1 MTSRVNGIAATLQS
15 PADRGGEGRAVGLR
29 SDRDGAVLRL
39 TIDRPERRN
48 ALDAAV
54 LDGLIEGLERADAD
68 GSVRVV
74 VLTGAGEEAFCAG
87 ADLAGSFDGVEGAL
101 GRYDNLG
108 RMGDLL
114 ETIDRLGKPLI
125 GRVNGPALAG
135 GFGLALA
142 CDLLV
147 AAEHAT
153 FGTPEVRRGLWPYL
167 ISTLIA
173 DHLGPKRALQLMMT
187 GHRIDAE
194 TALAWG
200 LLNEIAPSAE
210 LDDTVGRLTDRII
223 GGSPTALRLGR
234 RSFVTARDM
243 DRRSALAYLHGM
255 LDLNV
260 QTEDLAEG
268 LAAFFEKRDPEWP
281 GR

>member
-1 MTSRVNGIAATLQS
+1 M
-15 PADRGGEGRAVGLR
+15 GLR
-29 SDRDGAVLRL
+29 SERDGTILRL
-39 TIDRPERRN
+39 TIDRQERRN

-54 LDGLIEGLERADAD
+54 LDGLIDGLEAADRD
-68 GSVRVV
+68 SDVRLV

-87 ADLAGSFDGVEGAL
+87 ADLAGSFDGAEGAL
-101 GRYDNLG
+101 GRYESLG
-108 RMGDLL
+108 RMGTLL
-114 ETIDRLGKPLI
+114 EMIDRLGKPLI

-135 GFGLALA
+135 GFGLALG

-147 AAEHAT
+147 AADHAT

-187 GHRIDAE
+187 GERIDAD
-194 TALAWG
+194 TALRWG
-200 LLNEIAPSAE
+200 LLNEVVPAAE
-210 LDDTVGRLTDRII
+210 LDTAVGRLADRIL

-234 RSFVTARDM
+234 RSFVTTRDM
-243 DRRSALAYLHGM
+243 HRRPALAYLHGM

-268 LAAFFEKRDPEWP
+268 LAAFFDKRDPEWP